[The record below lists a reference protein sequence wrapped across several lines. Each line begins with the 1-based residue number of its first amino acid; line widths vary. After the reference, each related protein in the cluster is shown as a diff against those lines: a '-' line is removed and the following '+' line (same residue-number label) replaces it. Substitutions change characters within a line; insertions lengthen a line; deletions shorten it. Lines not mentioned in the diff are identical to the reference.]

1 MITIKRILCPIDF
14 SEYSRQATTDFSASS
29 LKALSYASSI
39 AERANAEVTVL
50 HVLESMPAFEPVV
63 VGVPWTPEYRQ
74 LAEAVGRERL
84 HELLVGRPD
93 VNREAR
99 EIVASGKPYR
109 EILRVATEQQSDL
122 IVMGV
127 HGGPAGLPAFGSTLN
142 HVVRQAT
149 CPILSVRG

>member
-1 MITIKRILCPIDF
+1 M
-14 SEYSRQATTDFSASS
+14 
-29 LKALSYASSI
+29 
-39 AERANAEVTVL
+39 TVL

-63 VGVPWTPEYRQ
+63 VGVPWTPEYPTARGGRRPR
-74 LAEAVGRERL
+74 AASRTARGTTGRESR
-84 HELLVGRPD
+84 GQG
-93 VNREAR
+93 NRS
-99 EIVASGKPYR
+99 SGKPYR